1 MVHLPIDNDTGDVVN
16 LYRKIISE
24 NIFLYKV
31 NAQRTKG
38 DKNKLT
44 LKEIAEL
51 ANVSVS
57 TVSKVIN
64 KKDESI
70 SEETRERIIE
80 IVKKY
85 HYSPYMDR
93 VPEESR
99 PSLIL
104 GVLIGQS
111 ADYSFLTG
119 VVKQARAR
127 GYSTIVCTSSSAEEE
142 LQNFQILLAHHVDG
156 ILWNKEPYSTQQAP
170 KDILH
175 SSVKISTL
183 DGEKKPSVTN
193 VYFSYEA
200 MGYAAAE
207 SLAALGHKNIG
218 CIASESSF
226 AVKSFLKGVSR
237 CLFDYQTTVTN
248 DFLCCSTSSCNAIWL
263 QSHTGVIC
271 CDPAALEKLTTMVQ
285 YLNLVVPEEI
295 SVVGID
301 TESMKINGVQ
311 ISSIP
316 RPFEELSAFA
326 TDQLISSVESGKPA
340 AGVFQKNYR
349 VTSEDSIAA
358 PKKIRRSHIV
368 ILGTVNVDTLLLVD
382 KQPEPGETLNV
393 RKRVIMPGG
402 KGLNQ
407 SIGVSRLGAS
417 AALISALGSDYDGRQ
432 IFKFLKSN
440 SICTDGVTLRDEVP
454 TGHAYVFIQRNAES
468 NISVYD
474 GANAVL
480 TAEDVDQYE
489 KLFENAD
496 YCLLQTELD
505 QELVLHAAKT
515 AHKHHVKVILKPC
528 AVSSLLPELIQNTD
542 ILVPNSKEAVELLPD
557 AGSVEERASTF
568 LSQGAGAVIITLG
581 DRGCFFQNAKTS
593 EYFPA
598 ARITP
603 VDTTGAA
610 DAFIATLAFYLS
622 LGNSI
627 EKAIR
632 YATCAA
638 GLSTTRHGVPP
649 AMVNRETLEL
659 YYFEHQTDFGR
670 ITE

>member
-1 MVHLPIDNDTGDVVN
+1 M
-16 LYRKIISE
+16 
-24 NIFLYKV
+24 
-31 NAQRTKG
+31 
-38 DKNKLT
+38 T

-70 SEETRERIIE
+70 SEETRERIIA
-80 IVKKY
+80 IVEKY

-93 VPEESR
+93 VSEESR

-142 LQNFQILLAHHVDG
+142 LQNFQTLLAHHVDG
-156 ILWNKEPYSTQQAP
+156 ILWNKEPYSAQQVP
-170 KDILH
+170 EDILH
-175 SSVKISTL
+175 SSITVSTL
-183 DGEKKPSVTN
+183 DGGKKPSAAN

-218 CIASESSF
+218 CIASENNF
-226 AVKSFLKGVSR
+226 AVKSFLKGISR

-248 DFLCCSTSSCNAIWL
+248 DLLFCSTSSCNAIWL

-271 CDPAALEKLTTMVQ
+271 CDPAALERLATMVQ
-285 YLNLVVPEEI
+285 YLNLIVPEEI

-326 TDQLISSVESGKPA
+326 TNQLISAIESVKTV
-340 AGVFQKNYR
+340 AGVFQKKYH
-349 VTSEDSIAA
+349 VTSKDSIAP
-358 PKKIRRSHIV
+358 PKKIKRSHIV

-407 SIGVSRLGAS
+407 AIGVSRLGAS

-432 IFKFLKSN
+432 IFKFLTSN

-454 TGHAYVFIQRNAES
+454 TGHAYIFIQRDAES

-480 TAEDVDQYE
+480 TAKDVDQYE

-496 YCLLQTELD
+496 YCLLQTELN
-505 QELVLHAAKT
+505 QELVLHAAKI
-515 AHKHHVKVILKPC
+515 AHKHHAKVILKPC

-542 ILVPNSKEAVELLPD
+542 ILVPNSKEAAELLPD
-557 AGSVEERASTF
+557 AGSVEEQASTF
-568 LSQGAGAVIITLG
+568 LSQGAGTVIITLANK
-581 DRGCFFQNAKTS
+581 GCFFQNDKMA
-593 EYFPA
+593 EYIPA

-622 LGNSI
+622 LGNSL
-627 EKAIR
+627 EKAIH

-649 AMVNRETLEL
+649 AMVNRENLEL

-670 ITE
+670 ITK

>member
-1 MVHLPIDNDTGDVVN
+1 M
-16 LYRKIISE
+16 
-24 NIFLYKV
+24 
-31 NAQRTKG
+31 
-38 DKNKLT
+38 T

-70 SEETRERIIE
+70 SEETRERIIA
-80 IVKKY
+80 IVEKY

-93 VPEESR
+93 MSEESR

-156 ILWNKEPYSTQQAP
+156 ILWNKEPYSVQQAP
-170 KDILH
+170 EDVLH
-175 SSVKISTL
+175 SSIKVSTL
-183 DGEKKPSVTN
+183 DGEKKASAAN

-218 CIASESSF
+218 CITSKNDF

-237 CLFDYQTTVTN
+237 CLFDHQTTVTN
-248 DFLCCSTSSCNAIWL
+248 DFLFCSTSSCNAIWL
-263 QSHTGVIC
+263 QSHTGIIC
-271 CDPAALEKLTTMVQ
+271 CDPAALDRIATMVQ
-285 YLNLVVPEEI
+285 YLNLIVPEEV

-301 TESMKINGVQ
+301 TENMKINGVQ
-311 ISSIP
+311 VSSIP

-326 TDQLISSVESGKPA
+326 TNQLISAIESTKTA
-340 AGVFQKNYR
+340 AGVFQKKYHVISR
-349 VTSEDSIAA
+349 DSIAP
-358 PKKIRRSHIV
+358 PKKIKRSHIV

-393 RKRVIMPGG
+393 RRRVIMPGG

-407 SIGVSRLGAS
+407 AIGVSRLGAS

-432 IFKFLKSN
+432 IFKFLTSN

-454 TGHAYVFIQRNAES
+454 TGHAYIFIQRDAES

-480 TAEDVDQYE
+480 TAKDVDQYE

-496 YCLLQTELD
+496 YCLLQTELN
-505 QELVLHAAKT
+505 QELVLHAAKI
-515 AHKHHVKVILKPC
+515 AHKHHAKVILKPC

-542 ILVPNSKEAVELLPD
+542 ILVPNSKEAAELLPD
-557 AGSVEERASTF
+557 AGSVEEQASTF
-568 LSQGAGAVIITLG
+568 LSQGAGTVIITLANK
-581 DRGCFFQNAKTS
+581 GCFFRNDKMA
-593 EYFPA
+593 EYIPA

-622 LGNSI
+622 LGNPI
-627 EKAIR
+627 EKAIQ

-649 AMVNRETLEL
+649 AMVNRENLEL

-670 ITE
+670 ITK